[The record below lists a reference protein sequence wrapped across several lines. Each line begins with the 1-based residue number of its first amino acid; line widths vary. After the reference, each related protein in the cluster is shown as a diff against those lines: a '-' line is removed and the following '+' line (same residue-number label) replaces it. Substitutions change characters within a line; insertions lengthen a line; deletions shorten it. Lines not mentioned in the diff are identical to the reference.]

1 MLKRTWAIIQKEFIQ
16 TWRDRR
22 TLSIQLAIPIMQLF
36 ILGYAIRMNVRHI
49 PTAVADQSLDA
60 ASRDYVEAMVASGYF
75 DVVAYVPSQADV
87 IQAIDDGEAQ
97 AGIVI
102 PPDFAARVMRNEAQV
117 LLLVDGSDLFTSQTA
132 YNSMSAI
139 AQTHSTEVMIAQARR
154 SGRLTAEQS
163 LLPLDVRIRILY
175 NPNLADLWFLL
186 PGMVATILQTQSI
199 ALTAAAV
206 VREREMGT
214 IEQLLVTPILPGELM
229 LGKVAPNLVIAFVN
243 MLTIIALGVF
253 WFGVPFQGSFGLFCW
268 LAFMYVFS
276 GLGLGLLV
284 STISQNQKQAQQW
297 TMLMML
303 LGLVLGGFIFP
314 RYLMPP
320 AIRIIGNLFPLTYF
334 IPIARGIVTKG
345 IGIESLW
352 EQVVSLLAY
361 IVVILFVA
369 IRAFRQRLD

>member
-87 IQAIDDGEAQ
+87 IQAIDNGEAQ

-214 IEQLLVTPILPGELM
+214 IEQLLVTPIMPGELM

>member
-1 MLKRTWAIIQKEFIQ
+1 MLQRTWAIIQKEFIQ

-22 TLSIQLAIPIMQLF
+22 TLGIQLAIPIMQLF

-49 PTAVADQSLDA
+49 PTAVADQSLDP

-97 AGIVI
+97 AGVVI

-175 NPNLADLWFLL
+175 NPNLADLWFLI

-214 IEQLLVTPILPGELM
+214 IEQLLVTPIMPGELM